1 MQAAEFVRFATPVA
15 LTGGSG
21 SASGLESREGLVRLT
36 DAPFRATYMPVTKMR
51 NEIHKAGRNEELTV
65 LITAARGQQ
74 EALLNGAPD

>member
-21 SASGLESREGLVRLT
+21 PVTDLVSREGLVRLT
-36 DAPFRATYMPVTKMR
+36 DAPFQATYMLATKMR
-51 NEIHKAGRNEELTV
+51 NRDTKAGRNEELTV
-65 LITAARGQQ
+65 LITAARGWQ